1 MQSASHPGRAEEGFE
16 EYVNAKS
23 QSATSKALNGSS
35 SKGMWMTLTAI
46 AGIIVIAVVAVVIAA
61 QNEMGPFKKEAVSLN
76 FAETADSQI
85 SIADDGA
92 VTVGNPDAPKID
104 VWEDFMC
111 PACANMEEQYGPQ
124 ITEAV
129 TGGDL
134 QVTHHYVNFLD
145 QQSAKGDYST
155 RMIAAAQCVA
165 VGEDL
170 QTYLDAR
177 TAWFTNAPAEGGG
190 DRTQSEIAD
199 DAKEAGA
206 GDESVKCI
214 EGIGAE
220 GGDNVEKASSTAEA
234 SQQAMQDSGLQM
246 ATPTVAK
253 DGEQIELQDPTW
265 LQKAI
270 DG

>member
-1 MQSASHPGRAEEGFE
+1 
-16 EYVNAKS
+16 
-23 QSATSKALNGSS
+23 
-35 SKGMWMTLTAI
+35 MTLSAI

-85 SIADDGA
+85 SISDEGA
-92 VTVGNPDAPKID
+92 VTVGNPDAPKVD
-104 VWEDFMC
+104 VWEDYMC
-111 PACANMEEQYGPQ
+111 PACKQMEENYGAQ
-124 ITEAV
+124 LTEAV
-129 TGGDL
+129 TAGDL

-155 RMIAAAQCVA
+155 RMIAASQCVA
-165 VGEDL
+165 VNEDL

-199 DAKEAGA
+199 DAKSAGA
-206 GDESVKCI
+206 GDESAKCI

-220 GGDNVEKASSTAEA
+220 GGDNLDKATDTADA
-234 SQQAMQDSGLQM
+234 SRQAMQDGGFDM

-253 DGEQIELQDPTW
+253 DGEQIEIGDPTW
-265 LQKAI
+265 VQTAI
-270 DG
+270 AG